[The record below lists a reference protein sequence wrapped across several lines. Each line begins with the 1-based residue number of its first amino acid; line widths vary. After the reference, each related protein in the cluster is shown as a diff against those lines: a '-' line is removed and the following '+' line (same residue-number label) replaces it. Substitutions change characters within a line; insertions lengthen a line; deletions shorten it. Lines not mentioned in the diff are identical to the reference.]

1 MSGSHYE
8 RERIVRHDGRGRWTP
23 WLMTGAMICYALTGL
38 MGLAMLS
45 ATAAPSP
52 LVCGI
57 EAPILFE
64 TAEARIAAGMA
75 VMTLE
80 GPC

>member
-1 MSGSHYE
+1 MNGSHYE
-8 RERIVRHDGRGRWTP
+8 RERIVREDGRGRWTP

-38 MGLAMLS
+38 MGVAMLS
-45 ATAAPSP
+45 LATAPLSP
-52 LVCGI
+52 VCGI

-64 TAEARIAAGMA
+64 TAEARRAADKLLR
-75 VMTLE
+75 TLE